1 MAYSFQP
8 YIFYKYYV
16 QVGPRME
23 KIAIQLKGKSSML
36 SIKPLLH
43 MSCFVLVL
51 TASAGGRHSFFD
63 SLFAQLGSPRCN
75 AVTLLY
81 SWRRV

>member
-1 MAYSFQP
+1 MASSFQP
-8 YIFYKYYV
+8 YILYKYYV
-16 QVGPRME
+16 QGDGEE
-23 KIAIQLKGKSSML
+23 KIATRLKGKSAIL

-81 SWRRV
+81 S

>member
-1 MAYSFQP
+1 MF
-8 YIFYKYYV
+8 K
-16 QVGPRME
+16 GDLGWDE
-23 KIAIQLKGKSSML
+23 KIAIRLKGKSAIL

-51 TASAGGRHSFFD
+51 TASAGGLHSFFD

-75 AVTLLY
+75 AVTRGVCTSEVCLLI
-81 SWRRV
+81 RT